1 MAGKK
6 HESPLLELW
15 EALNGTPSPDRAQ
28 RANEVH
34 ELYHSFRAKS
44 LARRRPIDVFADRV
58 IGAAGTIP
66 IVELHAVV
74 FLGWILINTGIVPVV
89 PVFDPYP
96 FGFLTMMISIEAIFL
111 SLLILIGQN
120 RQSVVADL
128 REEMNFQITVQSEQE
143 VTKLLKLVKE
153 IHEHQGL
160 ARKRD
165 SELEQM
171 TKKLDTTKLEAEISH
186 EFEETEHGSA
196 DTAVGRKKA
205 KPRR

>member
-6 HESPLLELW
+6 HESVLLELW
-15 EALNGTPSPDRAQ
+15 ESVYGAVSPDRTE
-28 RANEVH
+28 RANQVH

-44 LARRRPIDVFADRV
+44 LARRRPIDVFADKV

-66 IVELHAVV
+66 IVELHIVV
-74 FLGWILINTGIVPVV
+74 FVCWILINTGVLPVV

-153 IHEHQGL
+153 IHEHHGL
-160 ARKRD
+160 ALKRD
-165 SELEQM
+165 NELERM
-171 TKKLDTTKLEAEISH
+171 TKKLDTSKLEAQIEH
-186 EFEETEHGSA
+186 EFEATEHGGS
-196 DTAVGRKKA
+196 VVVKK
-205 KPRR
+205 KITRRR